1 MVHWLFVMTMAFVQA
16 AKGDE
21 IFGNDHR
28 HFLRQGQGSNNNI
41 STRRDTTAT
50 RKMQD
55 TQEQQITC
63 VFIATG
69 TNPTDS
75 GYLDVLV
82 DVGNGYTMVTTPE
95 ILYEQG
101 EVVLDE
107 CYANLVGVQVT
118 NTNQNGWTG
127 SIQSSLDDK
136 ASPYSAMKC
145 LDCTGPVDTA
155 ESIEVDGNGNG
166 SGDTEC
172 LNGSSG
178 NFCTLINIAT
188 LEPSKS
194 PTTPAPTATLQPTC
208 LRITTGPG
216 EFDNGYLDVS
226 VNRGDGAGYIEVTTS
241 DIIYEQGSEVLDM
254 CYTPGLVGV
263 KVTNSRINAWAG
275 RIETSVDNKGSYSV
289 MSCVD
294 CTGTVDTTEYIAVDG
309 DNTGTGETKCLDGI
323 TGNDCTL
330 INLATLEPTP
340 EPTPLPSLSPVTE
353 KPTISPSSSPTD
365 SPSTNPT
372 TSPSLNPSNT
382 PTNSPSVGPTS
393 SPSNKPTASPSYS
406 VSNIYHNNICILD
419 ML

>member
-1 MVHWLFVMTMAFVQA
+1 MKVPKLNSNNIMMHWLLVMTMTFVQA

-95 ILYEQG
+95 IVYKQG

-107 CYANLVGVQVT
+107 CYANL
-118 NTNQNGWTG
+118 
-127 SIQSSLDDK
+127 I
-136 ASPYSAMKC
+136 
-145 LDCTGPVDTA
+145 
-155 ESIEVDGNGNG
+155 
-166 SGDTEC
+166 
-172 LNGSSG
+172 
-178 NFCTLINIAT
+178 
-188 LEPSKS
+188 
-194 PTTPAPTATLQPTC
+194 
-208 LRITTGPG
+208 
-216 EFDNGYLDVS
+216 
-226 VNRGDGAGYIEVTTS
+226 
-241 DIIYEQGSEVLDM
+241 
-254 CYTPGLVGV
+254 GV

-275 RIETSVDNKGSYSV
+275 RIETSVDNQGSYSV
-289 MSCVD
+289 MRCVD
-294 CTGTVDTTEYIAVDG
+294 CTGTVDTTEYIVVDG
-309 DNTGTGETKCLDGI
+309 DNTGTGEAKCLDGI

-340 EPTPLPSLSPVTE
+340 EPTPLPSLSPVTK
-353 KPTISPSSSPTD
+353 KPTISPSSSPTY
-365 SPSTNPT
+365 SPSTTNPT

-382 PTNSPSVGPTS
+382 PTDSPSIGPTS
-393 SPSNKPTASPSYS
+393 SPSNKPTASPSYA
-406 VSNIYHNNICILD
+406 VSNIYHNNICIHLICYETILISFAHTHD
-419 ML
+419 NNMTVLPIAAYYFKPHNFGELLLKRLLLIL